1 MFRFISSTSRWHGY
15 GGNATIMT
23 ADSATYES
31 ALIRFHS
38 GATVEFPMT
47 VNGDLTI
54 GYFDCA
60 YGDRLTGNVTFNG
73 HVTINGTLVK
83 QRGSVIN
90 FNGGVSGSYSTKC
103 IDCGWREVSC

>member
-1 MFRFISSTSRWHGY
+1 
-15 GGNATIMT
+15 
-23 ADSATYES
+23 
-31 ALIRFHS
+31 
-38 GATVEFPMT
+38 MT

-60 YGDRLTGNVTFNG
+60 YGDRFTGNVTFNG

-90 FNGGVSGSYSTKC
+90 FNGGVSGSYSVKC